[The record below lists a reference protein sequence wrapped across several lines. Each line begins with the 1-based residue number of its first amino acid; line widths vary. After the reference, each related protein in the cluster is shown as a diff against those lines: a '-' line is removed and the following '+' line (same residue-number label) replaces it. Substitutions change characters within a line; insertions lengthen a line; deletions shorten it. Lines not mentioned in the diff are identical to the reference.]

1 MKKKRK
7 WKKVLGLLFL
17 IILICIGYIGFK
29 FGHFLFSI
37 REEPNSYVDS
47 NYNSTESY
55 PPVEMKQS
63 PNKLNVLLLG
73 IDARANEPSRTDTII
88 VLSIDKKTKDAVMI
102 SIPRDTRVNIPGRG
116 LDKINHAHAFGGVN
130 LTIAALEEF
139 LEIPIHHY
147 ARINFPGF
155 KDIIDV
161 LGGVTIDVESNVAD
175 LTPELRG
182 KAGVNKL
189 NGEEALAYVR
199 FRMDSQGDIG
209 RVKRQQKFLQ
219 AVFRDSVQPSIIVKA
234 PSLLDSLGENLR
246 TNIPAWESISLGTMF
261 LSLSLDELP
270 MAMIPGKGQ
279 YINHISY
286 WIPDLDKM
294 EEVFEDLGVRD

>member
-1 MKKKRK
+1 MKKKSN
-7 WKKVLGLLFL
+7 WKKVLGSFFL
-17 IILICIGYIGFK
+17 VLLICFGYIGFK

-37 REEPNSYVDS
+37 REEPNSAV
-47 NYNSTESY
+47 SY
-55 PPVEMKQS
+55 PPVEMRQS
-63 PNKLNVLLLG
+63 GNKLNVLLLG
-73 IDARANEPSRTDTII
+73 IDVQGNEPSRTDTII
-88 VLSIDKKTKDAVMI
+88 ILSIDKKTKNAVMI

-116 LDKINHAHAFGGVN
+116 LDKINHAHAFGGVK
-130 LTIAALEEF
+130 LTVAAVEEF
-139 LEIPIHHY
+139 LEIPIHYY

-161 LGGVTIDVESNVAD
+161 LGGVTIDVEPNVAG
-175 LTPELRG
+175 LTPDLRG
-182 KAGVNKL
+182 KSGVQKL

-199 FRMDSQGDIG
+199 FRTDSQGDIG

-219 AVFRDSVQPSIIVKA
+219 AVFRNSLQPSIILKA
-234 PSLLDSLGENLR
+234 PSIWDKLGENFR
-246 TNIPAWESISLGTMF
+246 TNVPVWEAAILGIMM

-294 EEVFEDLGVRD
+294 EEAFEDLGVRK